1 MSKTATAEKPKP
13 KSKAVKAKP
22 EKGKAPGVSK
32 TEKAKTKPKAE
43 KSARSQ
49 EGEKAKSLG
58 LTVVKFRVLSVFT
71 GAKGPLT
78 YNEIF
83 AKTGYYNNLTTLL
96 RKGKDGSL
104 SEMGLVKEVTKKGEK
119 AVSFEITAK
128 GQKLLAK

>member
-1 MSKTATAEKPKP
+1 MSKTATAEKPKA
-13 KSKAVKAKP
+13 KAVKAKP
-22 EKGKAPGVSK
+22 EKGKAPAVTK

-43 KSARSQ
+43 KSVRSQ

-58 LTVVKFRVLSVFT
+58 LTVVKFRVLSAIKAAGGT
-71 GAKGPLT
+71 AT
-78 YNEIF
+78 YNDIF
-83 AKTGYYNNLTTLL
+83 AKTGYYNNLTNLL